1 MSQVTTMLQAHRSVR
16 RFTARPVADDLVAEI
31 VRCGQS
37 APTSSNIQAWTAIR
51 VRDPGK
57 RARIAALAGGQAQVT
72 EAGAFLVLCADLHRA
87 RLACELQ
94 GGSFKGGMTEHFIIA
109 TVDTALAAQNCVVA
123 AESLGLGTCYI
134 GAIRNDPRTVVELLE
149 LPESVY
155 PVVGLCLGWPAQDPE
170 VKPRLSLEAV
180 LKEDRYGDPDAVEEI
195 RSYDLRLREYY
206 RNRTEG
212 RKDSSWSEEMKALVG
227 KESRPHM
234 RAFLAGQGFTM
245 D

>member
-1 MSQVTTMLQAHRSVR
+1 
-16 RFTARPVADDLVAEI
+16 VA
-31 VRCGQS
+31 
-37 APTSSNIQAWTAIR
+37 
-51 VRDPGK
+51 
-57 RARIAALAGGQAQVT
+57 
-72 EAGAFLVLCADLHRA
+72 
-87 RLACELQ
+87 
-94 GGSFKGGMTEHFIIA
+94 
-109 TVDTALAAQNCVVA
+109 
-123 AESLGLGTCYI
+123 
-134 GAIRNDPRTVVELLE
+134 ELLE